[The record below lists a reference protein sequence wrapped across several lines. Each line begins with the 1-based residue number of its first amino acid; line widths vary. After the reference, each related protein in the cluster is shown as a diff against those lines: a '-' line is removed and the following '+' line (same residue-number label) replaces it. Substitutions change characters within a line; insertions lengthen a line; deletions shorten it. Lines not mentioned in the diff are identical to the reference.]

1 MNEPRPP
8 TAEEQLAFLR
18 SLQRLLD
25 EGNFSASYKY
35 ALLHAIADLCI
46 REGDDSGT
54 ELELST
60 SDIAEQFVELY
71 WQQVTPFIT
80 GDDKEVLRQNLG
92 PGQAV
97 IVSELVKR
105 YDGCRGSLSALR
117 NNPVGGS
124 PEAQITARN
133 HVSSTRTA

>member
-25 EGNFSASYKY
+25 EGSFFASYKY

-46 REGDDSGT
+46 REGDDSGA

-60 SDIAEQFVELY
+60 SDIAEQFV
-71 WQQVTPFIT
+71 P
-80 GDDKEVLRQNLG
+80 
-92 PGQAV
+92 
-97 IVSELVKR
+97 
-105 YDGCRGSLSALR
+105 SLPTR
-117 NNPVGGS
+117 
-124 PEAQITARN
+124 AR
-133 HVSSTRTA
+133 HEGRKCLE